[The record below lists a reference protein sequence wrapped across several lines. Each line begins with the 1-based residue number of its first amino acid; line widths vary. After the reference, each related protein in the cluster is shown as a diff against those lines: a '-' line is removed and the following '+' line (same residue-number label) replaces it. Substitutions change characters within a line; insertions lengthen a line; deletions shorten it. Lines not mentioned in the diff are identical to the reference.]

1 MKKCNVF
8 ARSIHSSQSIA
19 LLMAL
24 LVISPAHAVELKTL
38 LKIALTQDP
47 LILEAQANQQAAIS
61 KVKESK
67 ALHYPTLAVTG
78 NQILNQSHN
87 NRSNY
92 VSESFTP
99 GVRGSLNLYSFGA
112 ISAQVERDQ
121 KKSEYFN
128 QKIDET
134 AEELGY
140 TIGTEYFKALRA
152 RESLAVQARS
162 LERHNKFTRDIG
174 IIVQYDPGRRSELT
188 QARARQ
194 MQVEHSISSLQREL
208 GFALS
213 NLKKYSPEV
222 LDQDGL
228 IDPFAYMSPTEVIDR
243 YTANIQAHPSLQAQ
257 QAELDSIRSE
267 LKYRKAKRYPSIN
280 LEGQVTTEDSQ
291 VYVNM
296 AWDVLNQGTKYSIEQ
311 GAQSIVA
318 AQARLGQIQRDI
330 EERARTAEIDMFQSK
345 QKMDISSQQIIA
357 SRDVVIANE
366 KQFKIARK
374 TLVDVLNAYNELATV
389 EMAYVSAQHDF
400 RMAALSY
407 LRAKAQ
413 ISAWAHDPATTAW
426 SPQPVSR

>member
-1 MKKCNVF
+1 MKKRNKF
-8 ARSIHSSQSIA
+8 ARKACSSQTIV

-24 LVISPAHAVELKTL
+24 CFASSAQAVELKTI
-38 LKIALTQDP
+38 LKTALQQDP
-47 LILEAQANQQAAIS
+47 LILEAQANEQAAIS
-61 KVKESK
+61 KMKESR
-67 ALHYPTLAVTG
+67 ALHYPTVAVTG
-78 NQILNQSHN
+78 NQILNQSHDD
-87 NRSNY
+87 RSDY
-92 VSESFTP
+92 SSENFTP
-99 GVRGSLNLYSFGA
+99 GLRGSLNLYSFGA
-112 ISAQVERDQ
+112 ISAQVDRDK

-134 AEELGY
+134 AEELGFN
-140 TIGTEYFKALRA
+140 IGTEYLKALRA

-174 IIVQYDPGRRSELT
+174 IIVQYDQGRRSELT

-213 NLKKYSPEV
+213 NLKKYAPEV
-222 LDQDGL
+222 MDEAGL
-228 IDPFAYMSPTEVIDR
+228 VDPFWGMSATQVIDA
-243 YTANIQAHPSLQAQ
+243 YTQDNVITHPSYQAQ

-291 VYVNM
+291 IYLNM
-296 AWDVLNQGTKYSIEQ
+296 SWDVFNQGTKYSVEQ
-311 GAQSIVA
+311 GSQSIVA

-345 QKMDISSQQIIA
+345 QKMEITREQIQA

-374 TLVDVLNAYNELATV
+374 TLVDVLNAYNELAAV
-389 EMAYVSAQHDF
+389 EMAYVTAQNDF

-407 LRAKAQ
+407 LRSQAKIFEWTQGSAGTETAQ
-413 ISAWAHDPATTAW
+413 F
-426 SPQPVSR
+426 QP

>member
-1 MKKCNVF
+1 M
-8 ARSIHSSQSIA
+8 
-19 LLMAL
+19 
-24 LVISPAHAVELKTL
+24 
-38 LKIALTQDP
+38 
-47 LILEAQANQQAAIS
+47 
-61 KVKESK
+61 
-67 ALHYPTLAVTG
+67 
-78 NQILNQSHN
+78 
-87 NRSNY
+87 
-92 VSESFTP
+92 
-99 GVRGSLNLYSFGA
+99 
-112 ISAQVERDQ
+112 
-121 KKSEYFN
+121 
-128 QKIDET
+128 
-134 AEELGY
+134 
-140 TIGTEYFKALRA
+140 
-152 RESLAVQARS
+152 
-162 LERHNKFTRDIG
+162 
-174 IIVQYDPGRRSELT
+174 
-188 QARARQ
+188 
-194 MQVEHSISSLQREL
+194 
-208 GFALS
+208 
-213 NLKKYSPEV
+213 
-222 LDQDGL
+222 

-311 GAQSIVA
+311 SAQSIVA

-413 ISAWAHDPATTAW
+413 IFAWAHDPATTAW